1 MKNILK
7 KLLEDKKKI
16 ESRKICIP
24 IFFVAGFA
32 QLLMGLYMFI
42 RFFHIQQRAT
52 LPFWITFQAEI
63 IIVLGLLFILSGT
76 FIISAKII
84 LLRMIPLIM
93 LIYLIII
100 IGNGLTMQIMFKSK
114 ATIIPIIFYIL
125 LGGALG
131 VYLIYESKNCLKGK
145 NHE

>member
-7 KLLEDKKKI
+7 KLLKDKKMI
-16 ESRKICIP
+16 ESKKICTP

-32 QLLMGLYMFI
+32 QLSIGIYMFI
-42 RFFHIQQRAT
+42 HFFHIQQKAT

-63 IIVLGLLFILSGT
+63 IIILGLLFILSGT
-76 FIISAKII
+76 FVVSARII

-93 LIYLIII
+93 GIYLIII
-100 IGNGLTMQIMFKSK
+100 IGNGLIMQILFKSK

-131 VYLIYESKNCLKGK
+131 VYLIYESKNCLKEK